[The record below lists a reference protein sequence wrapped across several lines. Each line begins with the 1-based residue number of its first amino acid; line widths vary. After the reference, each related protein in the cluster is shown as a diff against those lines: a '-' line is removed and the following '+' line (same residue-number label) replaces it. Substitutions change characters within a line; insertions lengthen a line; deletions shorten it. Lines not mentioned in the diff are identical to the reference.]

1 MYTRKKCG
9 KADDSEENRM
19 SEEKTP
25 FLKETV
31 KDEQVTGK
39 RIWRAACQTIGK
51 GLVFGVAACLAFCVL
66 RPFAE
71 DVFRKDKET
80 ISIPKDEAG
89 KAEDPESEK
98 ETVRSLTLDNYREM
112 NEALYEVAEEAR
124 GCVVEISPKEESH
137 NWKEDESAGASVS
150 GIIVW
155 NKGAEL
161 LLLAP
166 YGELGQS
173 REVLVQFS
181 DESVC
186 EASLKS
192 VDKNLKFAIFTV
204 EKSRMEP
211 SALGKIKTAVL
222 GNSYL
227 LGKGDSVIALGMP
240 FGYSDGMGVGVIS
253 STENVITVADHKY
266 GIVMTDITASSQG
279 SGVLFNIDGEVVGIV
294 DQRYTN
300 TTDAGLVSGYSISEI
315 KSEIELLSNGKDIPY
330 LGIVGADVTE
340 KISEKEGIPVGLYVK
355 EVEAES
361 PAMEAGIQ
369 CGDVVVRMQDTEI
382 TSQKAYSKELMDTAV
397 GETVTILVKR
407 QGSKEYEEIAFE
419 AVVGSKK

>member
-1 MYTRKKCG
+1 
-9 KADDSEENRM
+9 M

-71 DVFRKDKET
+71 DVFSKEKET
-80 ISIPKDEAG
+80 ISIPKDEV
-89 KAEDPESEK
+89 KEAEAEETEK
-98 ETVRSLTLDNYREM
+98 ETSLKLTLDNYREM
-112 NEALYEVAEEAR
+112 NEALYEVAKEAR
-124 GCVVEISPKEESH
+124 NCVVEISAKDEQH
-137 NWKEDESAGASVS
+137 NWKEEESASSSVS

-155 NKGAEL
+155 NKGTEL

-166 YGELGQS
+166 YGELGMNGGF
-173 REVLVQFS
+173 LVQFS

-186 EASLKS
+186 EASLRT

-204 EKSRMEP
+204 EKSRLQ
-211 SALGKIKTAVL
+211 SSTLGKIKTATL

-240 FGYSDGMGVGVIS
+240 FGYHDGMGVGVIS
-253 STENVITVADHKY
+253 STEQALTVADHKY
-266 GIVMTDITASSQG
+266 GIMMTDITAASQG
-279 SGVLFNIDGEVVGIV
+279 SGVLFNIDGDVVGIV
-294 DQRYTN
+294 DQKYTN

-315 KSEIELLSNGKDIPY
+315 KSEIELLSNGKGIPY
-330 LGIVGADVTE
+330 LGIVGVEVTE
-340 KISEKEGIPVGLYVK
+340 QISEKEGIPVGLYVK
-355 EVEAES
+355 EVEADS

-369 CGDVVVRMQDTEI
+369 CGDVVIRMKGTEI
-382 TSQKAYSKELMDTAV
+382 ISQKTYSKTLMDTAV
-397 GETVTILVKR
+397 GEQVKILVKR
-407 QGSKEYEEIAFE
+407 QGTKEYEEIPFE